1 MEAMKIGRVLLLVVV
16 AVAVGLV
23 LRQVWAV
30 EVGEGEDGAVISLPG
45 AVMEGEMSVAEA
57 IAGRRSRRQFVDERL
72 SLETVGQLCWA
83 AQGITDERNGYRA
96 APSAGA
102 VYPIKIYIVDRD
114 GVYEY
119 EPDEHLLRRMATG
132 DKRGELRA
140 AAHNQ
145 RSVGTAAMCMVMAMD
160 VDKMA
165 ARYADHAERY
175 CLLEMGHIA
184 QNVLLQATDLGL
196 GGVPIGALQEDVVA
210 SVLDLPDGLEPVYML
225 ALGRPVSR

>member
-1 MEAMKIGRVLLLVVV
+1 LVWEQ
-16 AVAVGLV
+16 VG
-23 LRQVWAV
+23 AV
-30 EVGEGEDGAVISLPG
+30 EVGEGEDVMVINFPEPMLES
-45 AVMEGEMSVAEA
+45 EMSVAEA
-57 IAGRRSRRQFVDERL
+57 IAARRSQRQFVDERL
-72 SLETVGQLCWA
+72 SVETVGQLCWA

-102 VYPIKIYIVDRD
+102 LYPITIYVVDRD

-119 EPDEHLLRRMATG
+119 EPGEHRLRWVAGG
-132 DKRGELRA
+132 DMRVELRA

-145 RSVGTAAMCMVMAMD
+145 MSVGTAPMCMVMAMD

-196 GGVPIGALQEDVVA
+196 AGVPIGALDEDDVA
-210 SVLDLPDGLEPVYML
+210 EILDLREGLRPVYML
-225 ALGRPVSR
+225 ALGRPAR